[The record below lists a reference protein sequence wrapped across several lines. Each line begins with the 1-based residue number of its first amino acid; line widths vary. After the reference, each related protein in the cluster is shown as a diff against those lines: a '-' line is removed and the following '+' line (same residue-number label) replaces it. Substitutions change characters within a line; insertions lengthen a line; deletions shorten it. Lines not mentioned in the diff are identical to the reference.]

1 MSIQKKIS
9 LGFIT
14 MIVMMLVI
22 LVFNYNR
29 LSSVED
35 AFDDVAKDR
44 FEKIQL
50 ANDIQFNLAVQGL
63 YLRSYLIEGNDTEKG
78 KLQSYQ
84 QKLNQ
89 SISDLKSKEMSE
101 KMHTYMS
108 DINANKEKFDNSAD
122 LVISEYEKGNKDVA
136 YKEMTEVGAVANG
149 KILESAIKIM
159 DFQKK
164 ELEEANKGV
173 HNIAKEAM
181 YLATLI
187 TIFSIIL
194 AVFFIVFIKKT
205 VVNPLMAIVKGSN
218 LIATG
223 DLTHAD
229 FEIKS
234 KDEVGQLGL
243 SFNQMKRYLK
253 ELITSISDN
262 TSQLSAAI
270 EELSASTTE
279 VSQAAEG
286 VSNSVEQTSK
296 GSIDSVEI
304 AKDSAIAM
312 QETAIGVGRIAEASQ
327 LLFDHAVDTTKIA
340 SDGTK
345 ILEVA
350 KQQMHVISNS
360 TNETNELIQKLTTQT
375 LEIQK
380 MTKVITD
387 ITDQTNLLALNA
399 AIEAARAG
407 EHGKGFAVVAEE
419 VRKLAEGSK
428 GSASQIVHLTQTIQ
442 NDTKTVAASVEEG
455 LKNVSQGVYVIDNAS
470 ESFGHIV
477 NSVSQMTTQLEDIT
491 ATSEQLSAGTEEVTA
506 SVEEIA
512 SNAEIAATQSTNI
525 ASAIEEQN
533 ATLQEI
539 NSVVQE
545 LSQQAVA
552 LQTLTQRFKV

>member
-14 MIVMMLVI
+14 MIVMLLVI

-29 LSSVED
+29 LSAVED
-35 AFDDVAKDR
+35 AFDEVTKDR

-50 ANDIQFNLAVQGL
+50 ANDIQFNLAAQGL
-63 YLRSYLIEGNDTEKG
+63 YLRSYLIEGNDTEKRN
-78 KLQSYQ
+78 LQIYQ

-89 SISDLKSKEMSE
+89 SLTDLNSKEMSE
-101 KMHTYMS
+101 KMHSYMS
-108 DINANKEKFDNSAD
+108 DIKSNKDKFDNSAD

-136 YKEMTEVGAVANG
+136 YKELKEVGSVANG
-149 KILESAIKIM
+149 KILESAIEIM

-164 ELEEANKGV
+164 ELDEANVGV
-173 HNIAKEAM
+173 HKVAEQAM
-181 YLATLI
+181 RLASIISLL
-187 TIFSIIL
+187 SIIL
-194 AVFFIVFIKKT
+194 AIFFIIFIKKT
-205 VVNPLMAIVKGSN
+205 VANPLMAIVKGSN

-223 DLTHAD
+223 DLTHSD
-229 FEIKS
+229 FEVKT
-234 KDEVGQLGL
+234 KDEVGQLAV

-279 VSQAAEG
+279 VSQSAEG
-286 VSNSVEQTSK
+286 VSNSVEKTSK
-296 GSIDSVEI
+296 GSVDSVEI